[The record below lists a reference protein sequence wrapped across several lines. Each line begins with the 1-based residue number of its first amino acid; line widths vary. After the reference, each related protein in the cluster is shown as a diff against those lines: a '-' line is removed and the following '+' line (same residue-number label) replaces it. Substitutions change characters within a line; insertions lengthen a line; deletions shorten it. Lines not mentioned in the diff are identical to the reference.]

1 MILPENWASYLKK
14 SDDDPM
20 SIFVNIGLSRIAPIA
35 NYSTLL
41 CISIDYTSKENGF
54 PIDEDLDKLSSIHES
69 LIEAFREKFKAIH
82 AGSITSDGTRA
93 FFIYFKKEVQVKKML
108 FKLLQGFSSHTY
120 CFSKDKNWDLFWGV
134 LMPSEDQHQSIQN
147 GRVLDDMESQ
157 GDSLQKARKVS
168 HWAYFKSEKDQN
180 SFEKSVESENFKVLS
195 KSFDKEN
202 SLPFEIVFSRV
213 DHVNYDDIDVY
224 TIKLYHIAKALNGNY
239 DGWECETFP
248 DKN

>member
-1 MILPENWASYLKK
+1 MTLPEDWASYFKE

-20 SIFVNIGLSRIAPIA
+20 SIFVNVGLSRITPIV

-41 CISIDYTSKENGF
+41 CISINYTSKDNGF
-54 PIDEDLDKLSSIHES
+54 PIDEDLDKLSSIHEN
-69 LIEAFREKFKAIH
+69 LIDAFQEKFKAIH
-82 AGSITSDGTRA
+82 AGSITSDGTRD
-93 FFIYFKKEVQVKKML
+93 FFIYFKKEVQVEKML
-108 FKLLQGFSSHTY
+108 SKLLQGFSSHTY
-120 CFSKDKNWDLFWGV
+120 HFSKDKNWGLFWSV
-134 LMPSEDQHQSIQN
+134 LMPSENQYQSIQN
-147 GRVLDDMESQ
+147 GRVLYDMESQ
-157 GDSLQKARKVS
+157 GDLLQKAREVS

-180 SFEKSVESENFKVLS
+180 SFQEAVENENFKVLN

-213 DHVNYDDIDVY
+213 DHVNYDEIDVY
-224 TIKLYHIAKALNGNY
+224 TINLYHIAKTLNGNY